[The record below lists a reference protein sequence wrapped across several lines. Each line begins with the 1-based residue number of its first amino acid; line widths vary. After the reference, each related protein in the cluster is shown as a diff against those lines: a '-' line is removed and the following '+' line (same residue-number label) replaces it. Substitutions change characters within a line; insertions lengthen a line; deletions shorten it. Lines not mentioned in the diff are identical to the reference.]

1 VQYRIV
7 APNSYEYLIFSTNI
21 FKYELGGRL
30 VGGRLFG
37 MFENKMKSCAAK
49 VLMLI
54 SVFAVLFA
62 ITAANSAAT
71 FDGDPDHVLINSADW
86 RDVYSGMVYSN
97 LKGIPSSFLV
107 STRHSTIILFSFSTS
122 QMQNIE
128 ILSSSR
134 NPYVVGYDSIVQG
147 RGFSAREER
156 YNSFNIE
163 LAERLPEIRNFIII
177 DDSYGYDA
185 ISVGPYAAV
194 KNAYVLFVNRN
205 NIARA
210 ESLLERRQVDSLV
223 IYGNVHREVLNA
235 FQNYNPVIINE
246 GDRYDN
252 NLRIVDMYLD
262 IVPNK
267 RQVILNNGE
276 FIERQLL
283 QGNDPVVFIGTL
295 NVPEQ
300 VRRFI
305 ADKNIEVGVLI
316 GNELIGTASTIRRQ
330 LGINVFVKF
339 AQSARIPGG
348 TIAQVEDLDRFALP
362 RYSLGLE
369 ITSARY
375 NELTQTLEITYRN
388 PVEQAIYLRS
398 TITLR
403 GPDQTILSVRGDE
416 TPIFVEGNTYRTV
429 VYRDVG
435 QIPDGSEADIFVL
448 FGESRR
454 SLELSLQGTLPI
466 NKVSVRDDSRIEL
479 LDFYYDIPRNAF
491 MVRVRNSG
499 EQDAYVQ
506 LEAVDVLVRR
516 LPQTFGSGTEFMRA
530 GRTAWIRI
538 GAGEFSVD
546 DIEDNHEVRVIG
558 YFGEREDALVN
569 TVERTFDLQSRGTP
583 YMMYII
589 IIIIIML
596 IIFAFFAKKCGSCDE
611 RNPIT
616 AKHCKRCGRDI

>member
-1 VQYRIV
+1 MFNLKRETYNLKVIMLL
-7 APNSYEYLIFSTNI
+7 LI
-21 FKYELGGRL
+21 
-30 VGGRLFG
+30 
-37 MFENKMKSCAAK
+37 
-49 VLMLI
+49 
-54 SVFAVLFA
+54 AVLA
-62 ITAANSAAT
+62 LSLNSIDVNAK
-71 FDGDPDHVLINSADW
+71 FEGDPDHVLINSADW

-107 STRHSTIILFSFSTS
+107 STRHSTIILFSFSTA

-128 ILSSSR
+128 ILTSTR
-134 NPYVVGYDSIVQG
+134 NPYVVGYDSIVEA
-147 RGFSAREER
+147 RGFTAREER
-156 YNSFNIE
+156 YTTFNIE
-163 LAERLPEIRNFIII
+163 LAERLPEIRDFIII

-185 ISVGPYAAV
+185 ISVGPYASV

-205 NIARA
+205 NLARA

-223 IYGNVHREVLNA
+223 VYGNVQREVLSA
-235 FQNYNPVIINE
+235 FEQYNPIVINE

-252 NLRIVDMYLD
+252 NLRIVDLYLN

-300 VRRFI
+300 VRRYI

-362 RYSLGLE
+362 RYTLGLE

-388 PVEQAIYLRS
+388 PVDQAIYLRG

-403 GPDQTILSVRGDE
+403 GPDGTVLSVRGDE
-416 TPIFVEGNTYRTV
+416 IPIFVEGNTYRTV

-435 QIPDGSEADIFVL
+435 ILPDGSEADIFVL

-454 SLELSLQGTLPI
+454 SLELSLQGVLPI
-466 NKVSVRDDSRIEL
+466 SRVSIMDDSSIEL
-479 LDFYYDIPRNAF
+479 LDFYYDIPRNSF
-491 MVRVRNSG
+491 MVRVRNNG
-499 EQDAYVQ
+499 EKDTYVQ

-516 LPQTFGSGTEFMRA
+516 IPQTFGSGTEFLRA

-538 GAGEFSVD
+538 GAGEFTVD
-546 DIEDNHEVRVIG
+546 DIEDNPDVRVIG
-558 YFGEREDALVN
+558 YYGEREDALIN
-569 TVERTFDLQSRGTP
+569 TIERTFEIQSRGTP
-583 YMMYII
+583 YLIYVII
-589 IIIIIML
+589 IIL
-596 IIFAFFAKKCGSCDE
+596 IILFIFALFGKKCRSCDE
-611 RNPIT
+611 RNPIY